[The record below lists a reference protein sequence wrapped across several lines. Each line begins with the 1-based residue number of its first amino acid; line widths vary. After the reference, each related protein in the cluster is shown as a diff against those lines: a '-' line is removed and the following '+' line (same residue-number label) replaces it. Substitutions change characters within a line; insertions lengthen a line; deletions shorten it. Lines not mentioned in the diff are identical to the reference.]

1 MTKLA
6 PGLHPDVPI
15 GVYLADCCPGP
26 SVSGSELIRMDQ
38 TCPAVAYAHWTGN
51 PDRLDHEGTAATK
64 LGSALH
70 TLVLEGE
77 PVFRKRYAVKPEG
90 MSLATTDGKAWRRD
104 QSGKEI
110 LSSDDGMAVF
120 AMSRALSRDPV
131 ASKAF
136 EDGIPEATAVMK
148 DPITGLYLRC
158 RPDWLRTSVDLALN
172 LKTAL
177 SAKPDEWRRQAFEL
191 GYFVSAAVTVDVLS
205 AVRDR
210 PFAEAFVIVEK
221 SPPYPCVVCTL
232 SAELIEFGRLI
243 YRKALQRYADCIAS
257 GAWPGYSD
265 KVIEVDMPPWAK
277 YRLEEREA
285 AGEFE
290 TRQPETL
297 TEMG

>member
-1 MTKLA
+1 MTTLT

-15 GVYLADCCPGP
+15 GVYLAGRCPGP
-26 SVSGSELIRMDQ
+26 SVSGSELIRMDK
-38 TCPAVAYAHWTGN
+38 TCASVAFAYWSGN
-51 PDRLDHEGTAATK
+51 PDRLDPDETEATK

-70 TLVLEGE
+70 ALVLEGE
-77 PVFRKRYAVKPEG
+77 AAFRSRYAVKPEG
-90 MSLATTDGKAWRRD
+90 MSLATNDGKAWRRD
-104 QSGKEI
+104 QVGKTI
-110 LSSDDGMAVF
+110 LSHDDGMTIF
-120 AMSRALSRDPV
+120 GMSRSLSRDPV

-136 EDGIPEATAVMK
+136 EDGAAEVSAVMK

-158 RPDWLRTSVDLALN
+158 RPDWLRTSVNLALN

-177 SAKPDEWRRQAFEL
+177 SAKPEEWRRQAYEF

-205 AVRDR
+205 AVRETQ
-210 PFAEAFVIVEK
+210 FAEAFVIVEK
-221 SPPYPCVVCTL
+221 TPPYPCSVCVL
-232 SAELIEFGRLI
+232 GADVIEFGRLI

-257 GAWPGYSD
+257 GAWPGYAD
-265 KVIEVDMPPWAK
+265 KVVEVDLPPWAK

-290 TRQPETL
+290 TKQPETL